1 MTDPITE
8 EQFKRI
14 SDGAY
19 LLSGQKQDEIK
30 DFMLHTVIDEVL
42 AYCNRNDVP
51 AHLER
56 IISRIGASVLSAEN
70 INQRG
75 NLTSYKEGDASWTWD
90 YSPETNTF
98 NEANLLENFRC
109 IRSIGD
115 DDTNILD

>member
-1 MTDPITE
+1 MTDTITD

-14 SDGAY
+14 ADGAY
-19 LLSGQKQDEIK
+19 LLSGQQQDDKK

-42 AYCNRNDVP
+42 AYCNRNDIP

-56 IISRIGASVLSAEN
+56 VISRIGAGVLSGDNMA
-70 INQRG
+70 QKG

-90 YSPETNTF
+90 YSPANNVF

-115 DDTNILD
+115 DDEHILD

>member
-1 MTDPITE
+1 MTEPISD
-8 EQFKRI
+8 EQFNRI
-14 SDGAY
+14 AEGAY
-19 LLSGQKQDEIK
+19 LLSGQQKDDKK

-56 IISRIGASVLSAEN
+56 IISRIGAGVLSAEN

-90 YSPETNTF
+90 YSPESNTF

-115 DDTNILD
+115 DDKNILD